1 MSDSNLEC
9 CVLRKTRN
17 TESLKITSCSIL
29 GVGVSGGVG
38 GATGA
43 GVGGAAAAVGG
54 GAAAAAGGGGG
65 SGCGAYI

>member
-1 MSDSNLEC
+1 MSDSNLEF

-54 GAAAAAGGGGG
+54 GAAAAAAGGGG

>member
-54 GAAAAAGGGGG
+54 GGGAAGGGG
-65 SGCGAYI
+65 CGAYI

>member
-29 GVGVSGGVG
+29 GVGISGGVG
-38 GATGA
+38 GATG
-43 GVGGAAAAVGG
+43 AVGG